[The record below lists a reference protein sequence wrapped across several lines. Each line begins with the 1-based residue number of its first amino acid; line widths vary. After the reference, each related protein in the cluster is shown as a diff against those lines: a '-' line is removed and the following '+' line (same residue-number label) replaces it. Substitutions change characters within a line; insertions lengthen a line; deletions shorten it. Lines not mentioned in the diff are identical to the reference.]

1 MKKEV
6 KELNEF
12 LDEYCEGEETK
23 DCELCPYQIECG
35 ELLCNTIMKKLSQ
48 LRE

>member
-12 LDEYCEGEETK
+12 LEEYCEGEETE
-23 DCELCPYQIECG
+23 DCELCPYQIKCG
-35 ELLCNTIMKKLSQ
+35 ELTCNAIRKSLAN
-48 LRE
+48 